1 MCVLVLEGEYILQ
14 TIQLT
19 HANQQSSLLCIMI
32 VLFHTHIEPEST
44 QVQTKLPINDTN
56 TIYYNDSKILIIKSA
71 GWLEIINNE
80 EALVQNFVPDSSIHQ
95 NPKE

>member
-1 MCVLVLEGEYILQ
+1 
-14 TIQLT
+14 
-19 HANQQSSLLCIMI
+19 MI

-95 NPKE
+95 NPKEWKRKSVSAKPNSQKTLTDSNHHQKWKG

>member
-1 MCVLVLEGEYILQ
+1 
-14 TIQLT
+14 
-19 HANQQSSLLCIMI
+19 MI